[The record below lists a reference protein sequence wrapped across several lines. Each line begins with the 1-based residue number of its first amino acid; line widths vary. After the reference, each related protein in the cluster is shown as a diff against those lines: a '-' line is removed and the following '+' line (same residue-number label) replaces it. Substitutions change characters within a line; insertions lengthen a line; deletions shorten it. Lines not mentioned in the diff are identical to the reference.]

1 MHDLDSLLTRDEQPR
16 PGLVAA
22 ARRGDT
28 WLITLIAVLNV
39 LVITAAL
46 TGLAHQ
52 QPEPTPQPTPTTS
65 QQET

>member
-1 MHDLDSLLTRDEQPR
+1 MHNLDSLLADAEPR

-28 WLITLIAVLNV
+28 WVLALLIALQAA
-39 LVITAAL
+39 VITAAL
-46 TGLAHQ
+46 LGLAHQ
-52 QPEPTPQPTPTTS
+52 PEPAPQPTPTTS

>member
-1 MHDLDSLLTRDEQPR
+1 MHNLDSLLARDEQPR
-16 PGLVAA
+16 PLLAA

-52 QPEPTPQPTPTTS
+52 QPEPTPPPTPATS
-65 QQET
+65 PLET

>member
-1 MHDLDSLLTRDEQPR
+1 MHNLDSLLARDEQPR

-46 TGLAHQ
+46 AGLAHN
-52 QPEPTPQPTPTTS
+52 PEPTPPTPATS